1 MMQDRGPQPSSQQH
15 QGATSSNSNSEQ
27 NMQPFN
33 IRSSL
38 PHALALC
45 HTNNKYYCQTHVD
58 GVRSRAAFAVLS
70 SNNLQHNLPPS
81 THHAA
86 SPASMFNNS
95 DNNDSWSSRGN
106 VDQDLR
112 SQNSS
117 SVGPNISNVNDGDQE
132 NPPPSTLQSSSPASM
147 LTNSDNNDSS
157 SRRSNDDQDLR
168 FQNSSSVG
176 PNISNVNDGD
186 QENPPPSTF
195 QSSSP
200 AAMFNNSDNKDDS
213 SSSRGNVD
221 QDLRSQNSSSVGPN
235 ISNVNDCDQEN
246 LPPSTHHSASPASMF
261 TNSDNNDSSSS
272 RGNVDQ
278 DLRFQNSSSVGPNI
292 SNVNDGDQ
300 ENPPPSTL
308 QSSSPAAMFNNSDNN
323 DD

>member
-27 NMQPFN
+27 NVQPFN

-45 HTNNKYYCQTHVD
+45 HTNNKYYCQTHVTTEHNVD

-70 SNNLQHNLPPS
+70 NNNLQNNL
-81 THHAA
+81 
-86 SPASMFNNS
+86 
-95 DNNDSWSSRGN
+95 
-106 VDQDLR
+106 
-112 SQNSS
+112 
-117 SVGPNISNVNDGDQE
+117 
-132 NPPPSTLQSSSPASM
+132 PPSTLQSSSPASM
-147 LTNSDNNDSS
+147 FNNSDNKDDSS
-157 SRRSNDDQDLR
+157 SSRGNDDQDLR

-186 QENPPPSTF
+186 QENLPPSTHHAA
-195 QSSSP
+195 SP
-200 AAMFNNSDNKDDS
+200 ASMFNNSDKKDDS
-213 SSSRGNVD
+213 SSSR
-221 QDLRSQNSSSVGPN
+221 
-235 ISNVNDCDQEN
+235 SND
-246 LPPSTHHSASPASMF
+246 
-261 TNSDNNDSSSS
+261 
-272 RGNVDQ
+272 DQ

-323 DD
+323 DSSSSRSNDDQDLRFKNSSSVGPNISNVNDGDQENPPPSTLQSSSPAAMFNNSDNNDD

>member
-27 NMQPFN
+27 NMKPFN

-45 HTNNKYYCQTHVD
+45 HTNNKYYSQTHVTTEHNVD

-70 SNNLQHNLPPS
+70 NNNLPPS
-81 THHAA
+81 HPH
-86 SPASMFNNS
+86 
-95 DNNDSWSSRGN
+95 
-106 VDQDLR
+106 
-112 SQNSS
+112 
-117 SVGPNISNVNDGDQE
+117 
-132 NPPPSTLQSSSPASM
+132 SSSPASM
-147 LTNSDNNDSS
+147 FTNSDNNDSS
-157 SRRSNDDQDLR
+157 SSRSNDDQDLR

-186 QENPPPSTF
+186 QENPPPSTLH
-195 QSSSP
+195 SSSP
-200 AAMFNNSDNKDDS
+200 AAMFNNSDITDGS
-213 SSSRGNVD
+213 SSSR
-221 QDLRSQNSSSVGPN
+221 
-235 ISNVNDCDQEN
+235 SND
-246 LPPSTHHSASPASMF
+246 
-261 TNSDNNDSSSS
+261 
-272 RGNVDQ
+272 DQ

-323 DD
+323 DSSSSRSNDDQDLRFKNSSSVGPNISNVNDGDQENPPPST